1 MSLQRTV
8 TSLVLA
14 PIAAAAVLFLPTP
27 WLAAVIAVICLLGLW
42 EWARLVGLDDAV
54 QRSIYVAANLTLMA
68 ALPWSDI
75 NRSHVLFKFGALVGA
90 VWWVVAAVWLARP
103 GFGREARDWT
113 RSLKLAAGT
122 LSMVPAWCGL
132 VLLHFGSPADPRS
145 GPRWTLL
152 AILMVWVADSCAY
165 LFGRRY
171 GRRKLIP
178 QISPGKTW
186 VGLWGGLICAMAVTL
201 ACAPL
206 VGVSLARLP
215 LLALLGLLG
224 VAASVIGDLFESL
237 MKRHA
242 GVKDSGTMVPGHGG
256 VLDRIDGLMAAL
268 PVIAICKEW
277 LGL

>member
-1 MSLQRTV
+1 MSMQRTV

-14 PIAAAAVLFLPTP
+14 PLAIAAVLFMPTP
-27 WLAAVIAVICLLGLW
+27 WLAALIALICLLGLW
-42 EWARLVGLDDAV
+42 EWARLAGLDGSV
-54 QRSIYVAANLTLMA
+54 QRLLYVAANLLLMA
-68 ALPWSDI
+68 ALPWSDV
-75 NRSHVLFKFGALVGA
+75 NRSHVLFKIGALIGVI
-90 VWWVVAAVWLARP
+90 WWVVSVFWLARP
-103 GFGREARDWT
+103 TFGREAGRWS

-122 LSMVPAWCGL
+122 LCIVPAWCGL
-132 VLLHFGSPADPRS
+132 VLLHFGQPFGR
-145 GPRWTLL
+145 RWALL
-152 AILMVWVADSCAY
+152 AIGMVWVADSCAY
-165 LFGRRY
+165 FFGRRY

-186 VGLWGGLICAMAVTL
+186 AGLWGGVICAMAVTL

-206 VGVSLARLP
+206 VGVNLAHLP

-224 VAASVIGDLFESL
+224 VMASVIGDLFESL

-242 GVKDSGTMVPGHGG
+242 GMKDSGTLVPGHGG

-268 PVIAICKEW
+268 PVIAIAKEW